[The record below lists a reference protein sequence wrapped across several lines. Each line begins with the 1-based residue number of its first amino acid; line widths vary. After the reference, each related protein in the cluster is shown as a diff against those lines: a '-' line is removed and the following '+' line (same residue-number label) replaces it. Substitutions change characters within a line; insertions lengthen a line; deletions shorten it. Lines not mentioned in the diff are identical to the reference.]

1 MRNWFREGFYG
12 GLAIALL
19 LGLFLV
25 WLWRPEHQVRRH
37 SDHLL
42 RVMMHKDWPRFA
54 GFIADDYQDQ
64 WGNNRS
70 LLLDRTRE
78 VFRYVRSPRI
88 TAIAPNVRLED
99 RTGYWRAGIL
109 IEGDDNE
116 VMAAIKNRINTLGTP
131 FELEW
136 RRMSAKP
143 WDWKLV
149 RVRNQSLEIPSGYL
163 P

>member
-1 MRNWFREGFYG
+1 
-12 GLAIALL
+12 
-19 LGLFLV
+19 
-25 WLWRPEHQVRRH
+25 
-37 SDHLL
+37 
-42 RVMMHKDWPRFA
+42 MMHKDWPRFA
-54 GFIADDYQDQ
+54 GFIADNYQDQ
-64 WGNNRS
+64 WANNRT
-70 LLLDRTRE
+70 LVLDRTRE

-109 IEGDDNE
+109 IDGDDNE

-149 RVRNQSLEIPSGYL
+149 RVRNESLEIPSDYL